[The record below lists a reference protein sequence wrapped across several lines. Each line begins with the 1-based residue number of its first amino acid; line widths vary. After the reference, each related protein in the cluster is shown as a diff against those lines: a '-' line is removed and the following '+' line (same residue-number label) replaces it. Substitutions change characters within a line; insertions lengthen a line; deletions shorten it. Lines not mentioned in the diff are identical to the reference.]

1 MDTFLFPQPMVLSGP
16 IVQLIQTPSGATQ
29 LVTTSSSPNNNAVG
43 GGNNGNG
50 GGQPVVSASSNK
62 NSSVNSSRSTK
73 QILPKPPGNG
83 ANSQSGGSSKH
94 NSQANNNGSGTN
106 NSTVNS
112 NNNGGNHGARSLVTN
127 MPSNV
132 NSVGTTLTTGP
143 LSTGPGQT
151 TITPQILLG
160 PPGNQKMSFITS
172 NPPGTFLLNQVIP
185 GLGSQPILIQGNL
198 NNIGGPL
205 QLTLRQQQPQS
216 VVTVSSAN
224 GTSVSVA
231 SSQGSSTPLI
241 STLAGQTSSSVQRS
255 THSTPTYLFSNH
267 GSTMTGTT
275 APTMV
280 MSGQHNFRGQNII
293 FTRPPNLI
301 GQTGS
306 MVQGP
311 GTGAP
316 TANQAQTV
324 PQFIQIQT
332 ANGPMLVALQTTPTL
347 GPPNGGSPIIQTH
360 VTPSPQAVPITST
373 IMPLQSSGTVGNQNA
388 SNHPTLHTI
397 LQTSSAES
405 LNQSSLTQQSG
416 APLSANSIIFSQSGN
431 VITSQSITTST
442 TLTPHQHQ
450 HQQHQHQH
458 QHHPQTPHS
467 SSIRG
472 NSKARKEPKGL
483 NLADLLKETGIL
495 QDSSPPQSPSS
506 ITIRQTSTDGDLT
519 NSLLSQTDIT
529 QANSLGP
536 GTTPTMLDNSHAN
549 QAQPTMLTFPDQG
562 SQASNILIAPG
573 HGMTPGTTHQLRLSL
588 AADGSVILQPNL
600 GPSVS
605 TANTILSNPSNLTNQ
620 TGTSTQLIQDLGS
633 TSMASIS
640 NSKFIDTLR
649 DSCGPGSSQPSPDS
663 TTPTLDASTPT
674 SASTISTIS
683 LTNVKSSSPAITT
696 IASSPV
702 LSHKQTLMQH
712 LNAGSTMKVGDS
724 VTSMTITPIMGPSY
738 RDDSKSSSPFIPL
751 TITSESIR
759 ESTNHKTTIKQES
772 SSKSMMDHS
781 SSESKTEIVSVP
793 LTDMLNSNNPCNV
806 SVTPSSSTSTSTTTL
821 TMSNCD
827 SLVQNPSM
835 PVLLTNAS
843 LIIPDNDASTNNSNH
858 KLSSGPSA
866 PSNNRSHVLTPTN
879 TNNSASPLTNSI
891 PSLSS
896 GQQMSSVSSLSSS
909 AAPTLVDQ
917 NGFQFVQISLN
928 NQEFIERLEAQI
940 KNLRALKSPKEDQK
954 KLLQELLSL
963 QKRMSEAKIQ
973 PQSSMYGESKVIL
986 TSLSQPSHTPEL
998 LITQPQQLQQTQQ
1011 QPQQLQRKPISS
1023 PGPQSLPQE
1032 IQSHLQQM
1040 FSESQHET
1048 EQHHQQQTQHTS
1060 MPSILPKTAH
1070 LQTSSQL
1077 NQPQSP
1083 NPQFNIIKLNSSTN
1097 SNQLHPNQPQLV
1109 TATQQQAQNVRL
1121 INQTNANNLDGNTT
1135 IQVGT
1140 QLITI
1145 AASPVKPSIQ
1155 SSLQTTSHQKQSSG
1169 GSNATTIQ
1177 VVRIGTPNTST
1188 SSTNSVNKYFKAP
1201 LESPQLESEKTKA
1214 KICRF
1219 FQQQA
1224 AADQAAATKPDTKTP
1239 FKSRSDACKRLLRYH
1254 VFNAPVPTEE
1264 QLSKVD
1270 RDFEVISE
1278 SLLKRKNEL
1287 FNRFRYNLLKSNM
1300 IETPKA
1306 EYVMLNKLFI
1316 NDENISLQRD
1326 KDLVAQGK
1334 ELELPPPPESWKK
1347 IIRDSLEEEEQ
1358 LSINRK
1364 RKSSALDEDF
1374 LADCTEIKKYDI
1386 EDRESGDTDDDED
1399 DSEDEDDEEEN
1410 AAEDIAKYLG
1420 SNHHSESVPDLGY
1433 YPDFSNNPGI
1443 ALPTDVNSLNNP
1455 YTQRNGT
1462 QEMAYNNEEWKGTNF
1477 VSNNRRIDVWNN
1489 RYDNENDFAVS
1500 TILEGGE
1507 NGESADH
1514 ETDLDLSSIQFLDL
1528 VNCHW

>member
-373 IMPLQSSGTVGNQNA
+373 IMPLQS
-388 SNHPTLHTI
+388 
-397 LQTSSAES
+397 
-405 LNQSSLTQQSG
+405 
-416 APLSANSIIFSQSGN
+416 SGN

-1374 LADCTEIKKYDI
+1374 LADCKLII
-1386 EDRESGDTDDDED
+1386 
-1399 DSEDEDDEEEN
+1399 
-1410 AAEDIAKYLG
+1410 
-1420 SNHHSESVPDLGY
+1420 
-1433 YPDFSNNPGI
+1433 
-1443 ALPTDVNSLNNP
+1443 
-1455 YTQRNGT
+1455 
-1462 QEMAYNNEEWKGTNF
+1462 
-1477 VSNNRRIDVWNN
+1477 
-1489 RYDNENDFAVS
+1489 
-1500 TILEGGE
+1500 
-1507 NGESADH
+1507 
-1514 ETDLDLSSIQFLDL
+1514 
-1528 VNCHW
+1528 